1 MVIGVVGL
9 GYLGTTHA
17 LAMIQ
22 LGHTVIAVDVDEKK
36 IRKLSVGTVDFFEP
50 GLQAAVDLALSSGEL
65 EFTTDFGSLSSCDV
79 VFVCV
84 GTPQILGSDSVDLSF
99 VLRAGQSIASAISE
113 RTVVVGKSTVP
124 PGTASKLRQLMSR
137 EAGFKVHLAWNPEFL
152 RQGSALSDSLRPDRI
167 VVGSWDNYSL
177 EKIRQA
183 YAPILNFGTPL
194 LEMDVASAELVK
206 LAANGYLATK
216 VGFINAIA
224 EVAEV
229 AGADVLEISRAL
241 GHDKRIGSMYL
252 QSGIGFGGGCLPK
265 DIRGFASWAD
275 SQGVG
280 SALSFLRDIDAIN
293 LRRRSKVISLATELL
308 GGLRGKRLLVLGIS
322 FKPDSDDIRESPALD
337 IAVELAASGANV
349 TVHDPIALE
358 TLEDRFPQLAC
369 SPNLQSAA
377 RDQQLV
383 ILGTEWA
390 EYKSINPAEFGK
402 LVANKLIIDGRNV
415 LDVEAWQTAGWRY
428 IALGRNVHNQ

>member
-50 GLQAAVDLALSSGEL
+50 GLQAAVDSALSSGEL

-152 RQGSALSDSLRPDRI
+152 REGSALSDSLRPDRI

-358 TLEDRFPQLAC
+358 TLDDRFPQLAC

-390 EYKSINPAEFGK
+390 EYKSINPVEFGK
-402 LVANKLIIDGRNV
+402 LVANQLIIDGRNV
-415 LDVEAWQTAGWRY
+415 LDVEAWQAAGWRL
-428 IALGRNVHNQ
+428 IALGRNVHN